1 LNLFYFHFTSIL
13 APKIGIMIKSLIL
26 FFFCFL
32 LTSCDPVRNITFMNK
47 TSSDV
52 KVKIHLNPEVENYT
66 SNILKSKSNGDSIV
80 FNLKQKNTVKI
91 SFGAGVW
98 SDPIIDEFS
107 NSIYN
112 IELDTKD
119 VKTIYKTPE
128 SVKKLL
134 KDNKHGFL
142 QKYQVD
148 VGIN

>member
-1 LNLFYFHFTSIL
+1 
-13 APKIGIMIKSLIL
+13 
-26 FFFCFL
+26 
-32 LTSCDPVRNITFMNK
+32 MNK
-47 TSSDV
+47 TGSDV
-52 KVKIHLNPEVENYT
+52 KVKIHLNPEVKNYT

-142 QKYQVD
+142 HKYQVD